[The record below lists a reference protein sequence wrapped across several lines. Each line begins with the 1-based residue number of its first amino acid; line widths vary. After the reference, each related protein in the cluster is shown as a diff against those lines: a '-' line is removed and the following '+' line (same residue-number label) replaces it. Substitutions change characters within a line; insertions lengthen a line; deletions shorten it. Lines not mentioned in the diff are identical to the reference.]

1 MSNKKLPATGHT
13 DQKRLREE
21 IQTCQEELEEIQK
34 ETRTFEALLH
44 AHISDLIVEEQ
55 ELFILYKQI
64 KKAKKVKRL
73 EQKKRGKNY
82 KEPKGLQ
89 IISEQK
95 KNGIPS
101 EEQQEK
107 RRLYREAILHVHPDK
122 FSMNEKETDIA
133 TEITSRL
140 IEIYKTESLETLQAY
155 HTHIFKGNS
164 GINLDEV
171 ASKIK
176 VFPQDNYLQQE
187 KERIEK
193 AVNLA
198 KDHHLYKVITEYE
211 DPLDFMQE
219 LKKYYENRIG
229 KLKKRT
235 RKGTSLSNL

>member
-1 MSNKKLPATGHT
+1 MSKKKLPSTGHT
-13 DQKRLREE
+13 DQEKLREE
-21 IQTCQEELEEIQK
+21 IQTFQEELEEIQQ

-44 AHISDLIVEEQ
+44 THISDLIVEEQ

-73 EQKKRGKNY
+73 TQKKQGKNY

-89 IISEQK
+89 IISEKK

-107 RRLYREAILHVHPDK
+107 KRLYREAILHVHPDK
-122 FSMNEKETDIA
+122 FSMNEKETEIA
-133 TEITSRL
+133 TEITTRL

-155 HTHIFKGNS
+155 HTHIFKGNT
-164 GINLDEV
+164 GINLDKV
-171 ASKIK
+171 ASTIKILPK
-176 VFPQDNYLQQE
+176 DNYLQQE

-198 KDHHLYKVITEYE
+198 KEHHLYKVITEYE
-211 DPLDFMQE
+211 DPLVFMQE
-219 LKKYYENRIG
+219 LKNYYKDRIG

-235 RKGTSLSNL
+235 RKGL